1 MYDNN
6 FYKRLYYF
14 CCTIIFMSK
23 DLESEFEEDLEA
35 EYDEFEDIDN
45 IGDDEAGKA

>member
-1 MYDNN
+1 
-6 FYKRLYYF
+6 
-14 CCTIIFMSK
+14 MSE

-45 IGDDEAGKA
+45 IADE